1 MISKLL
7 CSALFAIG
15 GVALVEQVAGHQDAS
30 ARLIAWALVLMI
42 AGYHRHWCEEDG
54 RLSWG
59 SVRLPSA
66 ETTHVRYMMWMLPMA
81 SARKARWP
89 GMASVLAARP
99 PRQAQADAL
108 LLPSGNPCVGSLYV
122 PSHVAPDGPNGALR
136 HK

>member
-30 ARLIAWALVLMI
+30 ARLIAWALVVML
-42 AGYHRHWCEEDG
+42 AGYHRHWCEEGG

-66 ETTHVRYMMWMLPMA
+66 EPTHVRYMMWMLPMA
-81 SARKARWP
+81 SARKARLS
-89 GMASVLAARP
+89 GSARRRVEERP
-99 PRQAQADAL
+99 NLSRAIEALPVPAQAIARR
-108 LLPSGNPCVGSLYV
+108 LLP
-122 PSHVAPDGPNGALR
+122 R
-136 HK
+136 R

>member
-30 ARLIAWALVLMI
+30 ARLIAWALVVMI

-66 ETTHVRYMMWMLPMA
+66 ETTHVRYMMWVLPMA
-81 SARKARWP
+81 SARKARLS
-89 GMASVLAARP
+89 ASARRRVEERP
-99 PRQAQADAL
+99 NLSRALEALPVPAQAIARR
-108 LLPSGNPCVGSLYV
+108 LLP
-122 PSHVAPDGPNGALR
+122 R
-136 HK
+136 R

>member
-30 ARLIAWALVLMI
+30 ARLIAWALVVMI

-59 SVRLPSA
+59 SVRVPSA
-66 ETTHVRYMMWMLPMA
+66 ETTHVRYMMWVLPMA
-81 SARKARWP
+81 SARKARLS
-89 GMASVLAARP
+89 ASARRRVEDRP
-99 PRQAQADAL
+99 NLSRALEALPVPAQAIARR
-108 LLPSGNPCVGSLYV
+108 LLP
-122 PSHVAPDGPNGALR
+122 R
-136 HK
+136 R

>member
-30 ARLIAWALVLMI
+30 ARLIAWALVVMI
-42 AGYHRHWCEEDG
+42 SGYHRHWCEEDG

-66 ETTHVRYMMWMLPMA
+66 ETTHVRYMMWVLPMA
-81 SARKARWP
+81 SARKARLS
-89 GMASVLAARP
+89 ALARRRVEERP
-99 PRQAQADAL
+99 NLSRALEALPVPAQAIARR
-108 LLPSGNPCVGSLYV
+108 LLP
-122 PSHVAPDGPNGALR
+122 R
-136 HK
+136 R

>member
-15 GVALVEQVAGHQDAS
+15 GVALVEQLAGHQDAS
-30 ARLIAWALVLMI
+30 ARLIAWALVVMI

-66 ETTHVRYMMWMLPMA
+66 ETTHVRYMMWVLPMA
-81 SARKARWP
+81 SARKARLS
-89 GMASVLAARP
+89 ASARRRVEERP
-99 PRQAQADAL
+99 NLSRALEALPVPAQAIARR
-108 LLPSGNPCVGSLYV
+108 LLP
-122 PSHVAPDGPNGALR
+122 R
-136 HK
+136 R